1 MKQRHGAF
9 ADVGL
14 ASLRIP
20 LIKYS
25 LDFPIFSPT
34 FSPLSPFLHPT
45 DLPLALASLLVHT

>member
-25 LDFPIFSPT
+25 LDFPIFPPHLAHC
-34 FSPLSPFLHPT
+34 PLSYTPLTYLWHLLHC
-45 DLPLALASLLVHT
+45 